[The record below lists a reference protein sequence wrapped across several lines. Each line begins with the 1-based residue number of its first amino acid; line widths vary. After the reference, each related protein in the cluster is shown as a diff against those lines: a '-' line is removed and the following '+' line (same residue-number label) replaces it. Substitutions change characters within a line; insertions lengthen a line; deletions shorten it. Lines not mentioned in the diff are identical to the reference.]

1 MGKPRSV
8 TAQGSKQRKKPVSFS
23 SSNST
28 SSAKKGTGTISS
40 YFGPTA
46 SSKAPIPTSAPAS
59 TSAPTCPLTA
69 RAATPDSANI
79 SSISTP
85 SRNTSRQPLRR
96 TDSASSLSASP
107 VASLRVSLPI
117 ILSPKVQRSKPMGCP
132 DFGGVEVSRP
142 KLLKRASCATAMSS
156 SLSSTD
162 SDIHMRSAT
171 PPVSSTLSQA
181 AQESTSA
188 TPPLTS
194 VCAVAR
200 DIGPDPFA
208 SSAETS
214 PVRKPFRHDLE
225 IQNSDSDLGDDS
237 SNDSDGFMPLTEL
250 LNKGTTAMTPAQP
263 KTSVLTKQTPY
274 TAPCAKRQLTKAMF
288 ARAQMSTQKN
298 AEFSVEA
305 LLADAAQD
313 IATGALI
320 RESALNYAKKER
332 QQKMR
337 EESQLSETYGE
348 AGGLDYPECSNGDWN
363 PNLKETLRTVAQD
376 NDNDAPDVDKVVRA
390 VHNANSSANLHVWH
404 FFDAHLCQQASATLE
419 PPSFPTRD
427 VENTLRGFNEAGR
440 GEAGTAFNIDH
451 LFTGMCAKPAI
462 SSYPILEWLLKTTCL
477 TSSAIEFSRIFRCL
491 TLSSCVVSKLTPD
504 TLRDCMRL
512 LGAREEAF
520 ADDSPLQRKGQAR
533 SSKSYYQG
541 LNWGRLVHIL
551 QSIAA
556 MTLHMTPECRLCA
569 ATILLKLAADADLMA
584 STAVRMAYMATI
596 KAMFENL
603 DETQLNLF
611 AVSIATTLIK
621 NFQSNSIR
629 HGILRAIPI
638 VHLNL
643 ADLRRRLAIAFLYD
657 DATLAGRIPYTF
669 FSLEEA
675 GKLLD
680 SPSLLIHKDTDY
692 LRLCNTIALLDIAID
707 DGCIPPIPGSLQ
719 YDETWGKRLLQDFNS
734 DIDAVVGKL
743 EALARSI
750 NDVRLGS
757 IHSTDAKDHINI
769 LINRLRYTVRYG
781 GALRVSIYDKILDN
795 ASKKPQQ
802 WSKLVKSGQAKER
815 GQTAITAFTET
826 VAKPSPVS
834 PIHDSVKSREPDSV
848 FGDQSLASITEDDAR
863 GHVPSTLRKKASQRR
878 RSAVPQTPTTSR
890 RTQFQSTALGSS
902 PVCDV
907 EQTPRRS
914 VRILASA
921 SKARDGPLRVA
932 VEKQPVH

>member
-1 MGKPRSV
+1 
-8 TAQGSKQRKKPVSFS
+8 
-23 SSNST
+23 
-28 SSAKKGTGTISS
+28 
-40 YFGPTA
+40 
-46 SSKAPIPTSAPAS
+46 
-59 TSAPTCPLTA
+59 
-69 RAATPDSANI
+69 
-79 SSISTP
+79 
-85 SRNTSRQPLRR
+85 
-96 TDSASSLSASP
+96 
-107 VASLRVSLPI
+107 
-117 ILSPKVQRSKPMGCP
+117 
-132 DFGGVEVSRP
+132 
-142 KLLKRASCATAMSS
+142 MSS

-162 SDIHMRSAT
+162 PDIRMRSAT
-171 PPVSSTLSQA
+171 PPISSTLSQA

-188 TPPLTS
+188 TPPLAS

-200 DIGPDPFA
+200 DIGLDPFA
-208 SSAETS
+208 SSAEAS
-214 PVRKPFRHDLE
+214 PVCKPFRHDLE
-225 IQNSDSDLGDDS
+225 IQDSDSDLGDDS

-263 KTSVLTKQTPY
+263 KTSVPTKQTPY

-288 ARAQMSTQKN
+288 ARAQMSAQKN

-313 IATGALI
+313 IATGALL

-337 EESQLSETYGE
+337 EESQLSEASSEG
-348 AGGLDYPECSNGDWN
+348 GGLDYPECSNGDWN
-363 PNLKETLRTVAQD
+363 SNLKETLRTVAQD
-376 NDNDAPDVDKVVRA
+376 NENDAPDVDKV
-390 VHNANSSANLHVWH
+390 
-404 FFDAHLCQQASATLE
+404 
-419 PPSFPTRD
+419 
-427 VENTLRGFNEAGR
+427 
-440 GEAGTAFNIDH
+440 
-451 LFTGMCAKPAI
+451 
-462 SSYPILEWLLKTTCL
+462 
-477 TSSAIEFSRIFRCL
+477 
-491 TLSSCVVSKLTPD
+491 
-504 TLRDCMRL
+504 
-512 LGAREEAF
+512 
-520 ADDSPLQRKGQAR
+520 
-533 SSKSYYQG
+533 
-541 LNWGRLVHIL
+541 
-551 QSIAA
+551 
-556 MTLHMTPECRLCA
+556 
-569 ATILLKLAADADLMA
+569 LAADADLMA

-596 KAMFENL
+596 KAVFENL

-621 NFQSNSIR
+621 NFQSISIR
-629 HGILRAIPI
+629 HGILRAIPN

-643 ADLRRRLAIAFLYD
+643 AELRRRLAIAFLHD
-657 DATLAGRIPYTF
+657 DATFAGRIPYTF
-669 FSLEEA
+669 FGLEEA

-719 YDETWGKRLLQDFNS
+719 YDETSGKGLLQDFNS

-781 GALRVSIYDKILDN
+781 GALRVSIYDKILDD

-815 GQTAITAFTET
+815 GQTAITAFTKT

-834 PIHDSVKSREPDSV
+834 PIHDSVESREPDSV
-848 FGDQSLASITEDDAR
+848 FGEQNLASITENNAQD
-863 GHVPSTLRKKASQRR
+863 HVPSTPRKKASQRR

-890 RTQFQSTALGSS
+890 RTRSQSTALGSS
-902 PVCDV
+902 PVRNA